1 MTALTF
7 VSGSP
12 TTLRHLE
19 RALRLYL
26 DQLRRDGYPAPPDL
40 LAFLRTV
47 QASSGQERPKVAAPW
62 HESDGG
68 DMSLTVTYEEA
79 GRMLSCS
86 ERTVRR
92 LVASGTLPVVEIG
105 PRTRRLS
112 VADIRKHLSGGTTS
126 GPSDRPSEETVGT
139 GVPAPRGVPEDR
151 GVVSGP
157 VLGHPPQQEIHA

>member
-40 LAFLRTV
+40 LALLRTV
-47 QASSGQERPKVAAPW
+47 QARGGQERPKVAA
-62 HESDGG
+62 SLRDVDGG

-79 GRMLSCS
+79 GRMLSIS

-92 LVASGTLPVVEIG
+92 EVAAGRLPTVDFG
-105 PRTRRLS
+105 PRTRRIP
-112 VADIRKHLSGGTTS
+112 VADIHKRLAGESSSRRAGGS
-126 GPSDRPSEETVGT
+126 LDGPMDGPETVLQPEL
-139 GVPAPRGVPEDR
+139 VPPCAGLRVP
-151 GVVSGP
+151 S
-157 VLGHPPQQEIHA
+157 HSQETQA